1 MLTKTKLIFRDGFLA
16 VQKLKV
22 FTNIQIFKYNVRDLQ
37 LKFLILIGQLAGLED
52 KIGNLTRVIAKMSE
66 EMKEIKE
73 GIKDLKEIKDAQK
86 SHIFLTVSIFLN
98 L

>member
-1 MLTKTKLIFRDGFLA
+1 M
-16 VQKLKV
+16 V
-22 FTNIQIFKYNVRDLQ
+22 
-37 LKFLILIGQLAGLED
+37 GQLAGLED

-66 EMKEIKE
+66 EMKEIKK
-73 GIKDLKEIKDAQK
+73 GIKELNEIKEAQK